1 MTPRTFRHILL
12 AAAVVLGPA
21 ALSSCGKANTD
32 GQTVQSTK
40 KERNHMSKGTDLYR
54 KQRYA
59 EAEVSYTKALE
70 INPENQTAL
79 FNRASAHRKQR
90 GEGQANAGDSLLSQA
105 TATLRQLTQSADTRI
120 AQAASYDSGNLAYKA
135 EDYAQAIEHYKNALR
150 RNPSDDAARQNLRL
164 AQLKQQQQQDQN
176 KDDNKDDKQDQQDQ
190 QQQQQQQNQQQ
201 QDQNQDQQQNQDQ
214 KPPEQKQQDK
224 GGLSQQNADQ
234 ILKAMEDKENATR
247 QKLERMK
254 YDKERQASKRTTDKP
269 W

>member
-21 ALSSCGKANTD
+21 ALSSCGKAKAD

-79 FNRASAHRKQR
+79 FNRASAHIKQR
-90 GEGQANAGDSLLSQA
+90 GEDQANAGDSLLSQA

-150 RNPSDDAARQNLRL
+150 RDPSDDAARQNLRL
-164 AQLKQQQQQDQN
+164 AQLKQQQQQDQD
-176 KDDNKDDKQDQQDQ
+176 KDDNKDDKQDQQNQ
-190 QQQQQQQNQQQ
+190 QQQQQDQQQ

-254 YDKERQASKRTTDKP
+254 YDRERQASKRTTDKP